1 MKKHFLIT
9 ATFFSFLFLTLFTPA
24 NADTKT
30 KLPELRIYTYDSFTS
45 EWGPGPEIK
54 QEFEKICNCKVS
66 FFAFADGVSI
76 LNRLKLEGKTTKADI
91 VLGLDNNLTY
101 EAQMTNFLAPHKVD
115 LSKLDLP
122 IDWNS
127 KYFVPYDYGY
137 FAFVYNKQ
145 RLANPPKSLK
155 DLIKRRDVKV
165 IYEDPRSSTPGLGL
179 LLWIEKVFGKHS
191 DKAWEEL
198 AKHTVTVTKG
208 WSEAYSL
215 FLKGEADMVMSYTTS
230 PAYHMI
236 NEKDFNYVAADFEE
250 GHYMQ
255 VEVAAKVKNSKN
267 QALADKFLD
276 FMLSQKFQEK
286 ILINTMYPVTRVK
299 LPDEYLQLTLPKK
312 TLLYTDKEVDKNRK
326 EWIKDWLNA
335 IAK

>member
-1 MKKHFLIT
+1 MKKTI
-9 ATFFSFLFLTLFTPA
+9 LFLSILCFAFFNQA
-24 NADTKT
+24 NADGK
-30 KLPELRIYTYDSFTS
+30 KLPELKIYTYDSFTS
-45 EWGPGPEIK
+45 EWGSGPKIK
-54 QEFEKICNCKVS
+54 EEFEKICNCKIN
-66 FFAFADGVSI
+66 FYAFADGVSI

-91 VLGLDNNLTY
+91 ILGIDNNLTY
-101 EAQMTNFLAPHKVD
+101 EAQMTGFLAPHRVNLK
-115 LSKLDLP
+115 KLDLP
-122 IDWNS
+122 IKWNS

-145 RLANPPKSLK
+145 KVKNPPKSLK
-155 DLIKRRDVKV
+155 NLVNRKDLKI
-165 IYEDPRSSTPGLGL
+165 IYQDPRSSTPGLGL
-179 LLWIEKVFGKHS
+179 LLWIKKVFGKDS
-191 DKAWEEL
+191 KKAWKSI

-236 NEKDFNYVAADFEE
+236 HEKDFNYVAADFSE

-255 VEVAAKVKNSKN
+255 IEVAAKLKNSKN

-276 FMLSQKFQEK
+276 FMLTQKFQEN
-286 ILINTMYPVTRVK
+286 ILANVMYPVTNIK
-299 LPDEYLQLTLPKK
+299 LPKEYSHLIKPNKVLQF
-312 TLLYTDKEVDKNRK
+312 TDKEVNKNRK
-326 EWIKDWLNA
+326 MWINDWLNS